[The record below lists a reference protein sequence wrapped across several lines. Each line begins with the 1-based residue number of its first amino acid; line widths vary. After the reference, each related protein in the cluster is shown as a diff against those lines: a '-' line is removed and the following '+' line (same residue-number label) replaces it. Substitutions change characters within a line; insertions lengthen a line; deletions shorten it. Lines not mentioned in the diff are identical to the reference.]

1 MLHDP
6 AGNTQTRVGLSGN
19 GGDSSHTPPSSR
31 SFFAS
36 GPVHAGHLLRGNTGP
51 STGEA
56 RRHLGPSA
64 DIDERTSTKT
74 DEKTVEDCFLGL
86 FVLFFQLV
94 FPTITFFPGPW
105 LVTFT
110 PIHWPSTPLL
120 SRNSRK

>member
-1 MLHDP
+1 M
-6 AGNTQTRVGLSGN
+6 
-19 GGDSSHTPPSSR
+19 
-31 SFFAS
+31 
-36 GPVHAGHLLRGNTGP
+36 HAGHLLRGNTGL

-56 RRHLGPSA
+56 QRNLGPSA

-74 DEKTVEDCFLGL
+74 DEKTAGGCFLAL

-105 LVTFT
+105 LVTLT
-110 PIHWPSTPLL
+110 PIHWPSIPLL